1 MTMNVV
7 YILSSATGGG
17 FKSFMNLLEELMK
30 KGVNPVVVLPEKNE
44 IHEILSGMGV
54 PTIIVTY
61 RYDTYPPCATMKE
74 KLYFL
79 PKLIARRIVN
89 YYAVVKV
96 ARILSESNVD
106 MIHTNVSVIGIG
118 HYIAERLKVP
128 HVYHIREYGD
138 LDFNYKYFPSKK
150 NFVKRLTSGYSI
162 CITKDI
168 QKHFNQNTNAK
179 SVVIYNGVQKR
190 IEMVPDK
197 PRGDYFLYMGDILP
211 AKGTDI
217 LVKAYSEYV
226 KMSQKPLPLYL
237 AGRVAVKTYAEEIH
251 EYIKHNHLEGSIF
264 FLDKQKDVKKLIRGA
279 NAIVIPSI
287 NEGFGR
293 CMPEAMF
300 CGCLAIAHNTGG
312 SKEQLDNAR
321 AITGRDVALHYDGPS
336 ELPRLLLQ
344 AEEMTDKERESYVR
358 SAFEVVNQLYT
369 NEKNSNDVLR
379 FYESILKTEGK
390 L

>member
-1 MTMNVV
+1 MIVNIV

-30 KGVNPVVVLPEKNE
+30 KGVKPTVVLPEKNE
-44 IHEILSGMGV
+44 IYGMLSDMGV
-54 PTIIVTY
+54 PTIIVPY
-61 RYDTYPPCATMKE
+61 RYDTYPPYVTIKE
-74 KLYFL
+74 KLYFFI
-79 PKLIARRIVN
+79 KLIGRRIVN
-89 YYAVVKV
+89 YYAIVKV
-96 ARILSESNVD
+96 SRILSGINVD
-106 MIHTNVSVIGIG
+106 IIHTNVSVIGIG
-118 HYIAERLKVP
+118 HYIAKRLKVP

-138 LDFNYKYFPSKK
+138 LDFGYKYFPSKK
-150 NFVKRLTSGYSI
+150 NFVERLSSDYSI

-179 SVVIYNGVQKR
+179 SVVIYNGVQKEA
-190 IEMVPDK
+190 EMIPDK
-197 PRGDYFLYMGDILP
+197 SSGNYFLYLGDILP

-226 KMSQKPLPLYL
+226 KMSHKPLPLYL
-237 AGRVAVKTYAEEIH
+237 AGRIAVNAYAEEIH
-251 EYIKHNHLEGSIF
+251 KYIKHNNLEENIF

-321 AITGRDVALHYDGPS
+321 TITGREVALHYDDPS

-344 AEEMTDKERESYVR
+344 AEEMTDKEREWYVR

-369 NEKNSNDVLR
+369 NEKNSNDVLQ
-379 FYESILKTEGK
+379 FYESILKTDGK